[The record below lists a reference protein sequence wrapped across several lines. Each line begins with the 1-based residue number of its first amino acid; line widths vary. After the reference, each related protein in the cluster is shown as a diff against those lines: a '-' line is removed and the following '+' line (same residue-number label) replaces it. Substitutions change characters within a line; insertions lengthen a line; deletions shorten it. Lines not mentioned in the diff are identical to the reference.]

1 MTPPLARFERA
12 LRDIERSRR
21 AIVSPSGLKRRDLDF
36 VYQGLFLFAVRQF
49 ESYLEDQLVALACG
63 AVQWVPRKID
73 GKLITVRPTLSA
85 VSESRVRTLML
96 GSNDYLK
103 LLPINYCAEMAEM
116 FLKDGR
122 PFSLIVG
129 DDKGRLTRCLAVRN
143 LIAHD
148 SEAAKR
154 KFADVVLNQTNLP
167 PHRRN
172 AAGFL
177 QANFSKQQTFFEFEL
192 AGLLRIAQK
201 LA

>member
-1 MTPPLARFERA
+1 MTPPIARFERA

-21 AIVSPSGLKRRDLDF
+21 TIVSPAGLKRRDLDF

-63 AVQWVPRKID
+63 AVTWSPREIE
-73 GKLITVRPTLSA
+73 GQQVSVQPTLRA
-85 VSESRVRTLML
+85 VRESTIRTLML

-103 LLPINYCAEMAEM
+103 LLPIHHCAATAAL
-116 FLKDGR
+116 FLRGGR
-122 PFSLIVG
+122 PFSLITG

-154 KFADVVLNQTNLP
+154 KFAEVVLNQTNLP

-177 QANFSKQQTFFEFEL
+177 QANFSKEQTFFEFEL
-192 AGLLRIAQK
+192 AGLLRVAQK